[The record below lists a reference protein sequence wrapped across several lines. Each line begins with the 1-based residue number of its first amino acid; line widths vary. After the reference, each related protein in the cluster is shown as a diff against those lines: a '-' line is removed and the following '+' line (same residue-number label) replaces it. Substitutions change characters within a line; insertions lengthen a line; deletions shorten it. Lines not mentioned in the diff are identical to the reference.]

1 MVKRTFAKLLV
12 FLAFLYTTMT
22 AVGQVMAP
30 IWTSWNNNNTFTG
43 LYKIPENTIQIA
55 CVGTSCMTNG
65 ISPMELY
72 GNFGYCVYD
81 IGSERQPLLCSY
93 YLMKEVYRRNPKTL
107 KAVILDTSYIVESED
122 DVKELEPFVEKCM
135 IRLQNSALKLEAALE
150 LRKIYPDFDALAFL
164 FPVLKYHTRWT
175 ELDADD
181 FDYHNQYYSMGQN
194 LEISSAAGLGRAP
207 LMPADDI
214 MEEGIN
220 SEETIAASVGKQAA
234 EYLPKFREFCDEH
247 GISLILIKTPKTWNN
262 LKHFASKYV
271 ADSLGVPFID
281 FNDRT
286 FLEEIHL
293 NPAIHMTDMN
303 HCNVF
308 GAQKISNYLGEY
320 LKKNYDIPD
329 IRGDSRYEFMEEYLA
344 GYDQTLKDAML
355 TRKKEL
361 SDFLSVFQ
369 NERYFVVIS
378 AYDDAAGGLT
388 EEIRAQMA
396 ELGLKNLSEIQE
408 GESYLGIMDGGKV
421 VLDMGSHEKTQGFQ
435 ALGTYEKG
443 EIRLFRT
450 ETLEK
455 QEEAETLNWSK
466 GFFRVLSRGKYA
478 GNAASI
484 NINGWTYSNVK
495 TGLNIVIMRKDT
507 ETIVSKV
514 CFDTS
519 RGVTRTLVSE
529 QGLAEYNKKYKKKFG
544 TIIE

>member
-1 MVKRTFAKLLV
+1 
-12 FLAFLYTTMT
+12 
-22 AVGQVMAP
+22 
-30 IWTSWNNNNTFTG
+30 
-43 LYKIPENTIQIA
+43 
-55 CVGTSCMTNG
+55 
-65 ISPMELY
+65 
-72 GNFGYCVYD
+72 
-81 IGSERQPLLCSY
+81 
-93 YLMKEVYRRNPKTL
+93 
-107 KAVILDTSYIVESED
+107 
-122 DVKELEPFVEKCM
+122 
-135 IRLQNSALKLEAALE
+135 
-150 LRKIYPDFDALAFL
+150 
-164 FPVLKYHTRWT
+164 
-175 ELDADD
+175 
-181 FDYHNQYYSMGQN
+181 
-194 LEISSAAGLGRAP
+194 
-207 LMPADDI
+207 
-214 MEEGIN
+214 
-220 SEETIAASVGKQAA
+220 
-234 EYLPKFREFCDEH
+234 
-247 GISLILIKTPKTWNN
+247 
-262 LKHFASKYV
+262 
-271 ADSLGVPFID
+271 
-281 FNDRT
+281 
-286 FLEEIHL
+286 
-293 NPAIHMTDMN
+293 
-303 HCNVF
+303 
-308 GAQKISNYLGEY
+308 
-320 LKKNYDIPD
+320 
-329 IRGDSRYEFMEEYLA
+329 
-344 GYDQTLKDAML
+344 
-355 TRKKEL
+355 
-361 SDFLSVFQ
+361 LSVFQ